1 MGLTPPTCFTA
12 AEKLMVKQ
20 NFRVTLRADFRLLR
34 MCVFAD
40 EMSALTGETS
50 LKGLLVE
57 LSVATGGVS
66 KIAAWRARL
75 RGEFLPRQDLLNLL
89 QKKFPDMCF
98 ELLHPAWDLLAHPDM
113 NRRTLRRLLAGR
125 PEQWH
130 RTRALLG
137 TLPTTELSVRASLPD
152 TLQLRKLDFLDALLL
167 FWCER
172 KDAIAAKLEQRRAI
186 LDQILWLLPVLYP
199 LDPLWRRADLYRER
213 HRYMLHAFD
222 LGLDMVDDHNP
233 GTKWGWHRR
242 EVVIFKQ
249 QWDMQKHM
257 RTYPEALRSEELRMR
272 FFAKNWYWRYGE
284 QSNE

>member
-1 MGLTPPTCFTA
+1 
-12 AEKLMVKQ
+12 MVKQ

-75 RGEFLPRQDLLNLL
+75 RGDFLPRQDLLDLL

-98 ELLHPAWDLLAHPDM
+98 ELLHPAWDLLAHPDV
-113 NRRTLRRLLAGR
+113 NPRTLHRLLAR
-125 PEQWH
+125 LPVKWH

-137 TLPTTELSVRASLPD
+137 ELPTTELSLRPSLPS
-152 TLQLRKLDFLDALLL
+152 TLELCNLGFLDALLL

-186 LDQILWLLPVLYP
+186 LDQILWLLPILYP
-199 LDPLWRRADLYRER
+199 LDPLWASAGLYKER
-213 HRYMLHAFD
+213 HKYMLYAID
-222 LGLDMVDDHNP
+222 LGLYLADDTNP
-233 GTKWGWHRR
+233 GTKWDWYER

-249 QWDMQKHM
+249 QWCLQEFKKKH
-257 RTYPEALRSEELRMR
+257 PEALRTKELRMR
-272 FFAKNWYWRYGE
+272 FFAKNWYWRHRE
-284 QSNE
+284 QSSE